1 MVYLVARKAAHS
13 CRCPGVEKQ
22 DYMSRETRSFNV
34 EGMHC
39 ASCSAA
45 VERSLNALEGVTAS
59 VNLPAESTTISFDPD
74 LVPFVDLSDAV
85 LQAGYRISPAQ
96 EGGAAERE
104 RLQVEAREERM
115 VEARLRMIIAWSLA
129 GPIAVWMLPEMFFHV
144 RWPSPLAYEVGML
157 LLALSVLSCP
167 GRETIVS
174 GITGLRRFRPNMDT
188 LIALGS
194 SAAVATGFAS
204 VAHVSGFGPPIMN
217 YAGVGA
223 MIMAIH
229 LTGRFI
235 EALARGRSSAAIRK
249 LLSLEAR
256 AARVERNGVESEI
269 PIREVVVGD
278 VMIIRPGE
286 RIPTDGVVID
296 GASAVDES
304 LATGEPIPVDRGP
317 GDPVIGSTI
326 NAHGVLRVRATGVG
340 EDTFLAGV
348 VRMVQEAQGSKVPI
362 QEFADRVTAVF
373 VPIVLGIAAATLL
386 AWLLVPG
393 PFQAVAGIAA
403 RFIPW
408 VQPDLS
414 TVSLAV
420 YAALAVLVIACPC
433 ALGLATPTALMV
445 GMGLGAENGILV
457 RDGKTI
463 QALDGADIVVF
474 DKTGTITLGR
484 PSITH
489 VLPAS
494 SWTEEELLR
503 LAASLEQHSEH
514 PLGRA
519 VVEAANE
526 RGIQPRPIRD
536 FAARTGLGV
545 VGHLE
550 QGRGLVGQARLLH
563 DEGVDVSS
571 LSDQA
576 DALEHE
582 GRTIVFVALGETVV
596 GLIAIAD
603 EVKPD
608 SADAIRE
615 LRRMGLRTMM
625 LTGDNE
631 RTAHAVAEA
640 VGIESVRAGLMPEDK
655 VEVVRELQRQGHS
668 VVMVG
673 DGIND
678 APSLKQADIGIA
690 IGTGTDIAIEVAD
703 LTLTGGN
710 LRGVVRAINLARATF
725 GKIRQNLFWAFFY
738 NTLAIPVA
746 ILGLLHPI
754 LAEAAMAGSS
764 ISVVMNA
771 NSLKHVDIGQITE
784 PTSGGFRGHQ

>member
-1 MVYLVARKAAHS
+1 
-13 CRCPGVEKQ
+13 
-22 DYMSRETRSFNV
+22 
-34 EGMHC
+34 
-39 ASCSAA
+39 
-45 VERSLNALEGVTAS
+45 
-59 VNLPAESTTISFDPD
+59 
-74 LVPFVDLSDAV
+74 
-85 LQAGYRISPAQ
+85 
-96 EGGAAERE
+96 
-104 RLQVEAREERM
+104 
-115 VEARLRMIIAWSLA
+115 
-129 GPIAVWMLPEMFFHV
+129 
-144 RWPSPLAYEVGML
+144 
-157 LLALSVLSCP
+157 
-167 GRETIVS
+167 
-174 GITGLRRFRPNMDT
+174 MDT

-194 SAAVATGFAS
+194 GAAVATGFVA
-204 VAHVSGFGPPIMN
+204 VAHLSGFGPPIMN

-256 AARVERNGVESEI
+256 AARIERDGVESEI

-278 VMIIRPGE
+278 VMIVRPGE
-286 RIPTDGVVID
+286 RIPTDGVVVD
-296 GASAVDES
+296 GSSAVDES

-317 GDPVIGSTI
+317 GDRVIGSTI
-326 NAHGVLRVRATGVG
+326 NAHGVLKVRATGVG

-373 VPIVLGIAAATLL
+373 VPVVLGIAAATLV

-393 PFQAVAGIAA
+393 PFRAVAGYAA
-403 RFIPW
+403 QFIPW
-408 VQPDLS
+408 VQPGLS

-457 RDGKTI
+457 RDGKAI
-463 QALDGADIVVF
+463 QSLDGADIVVF

-489 VLPAS
+489 VVPAA
-494 SWTEEELLR
+494 SWTEEALLR

-519 VVEAANE
+519 VVEAASE
-526 RGIQPRPIRD
+526 RGIQPRPVRD

-545 VGHLE
+545 IGYFE
-550 QGRGLVGQARLLH
+550 QGRGLVGQARLLK
-563 DEGVDVSS
+563 DEGVDVSL
-571 LSDQA
+571 LSDEA
-576 DALEHE
+576 DKLESE
-582 GRTIVFVALGETVV
+582 GRTIAFVALGDSVA

-603 EVKPD
+603 EIKPD
-608 SADAIRE
+608 SAEAIRE
-615 LRRMGLRTMM
+615 LHHLGLKTMM

-631 RTAHAVAEA
+631 RTARAVAET
-640 VGIESVRAGLMPEDK
+640 VGIESVRSGLMPEDK
-655 VEVVRELQRQGHS
+655 VEVVRELQRQGQS

-678 APSLKQADIGIA
+678 APSLKQADVGIA

-710 LRGVVRAINLARATF
+710 LKGVVRAINLARVTF
-725 GKIRQNLFWAFFY
+725 RKIRQNLFWAFFY

-771 NSLKHVDIGQITE
+771 NSLKRADIGQAIE
-784 PTSGGFRGHQ
+784 RTSGALPGSR

>member
-1 MVYLVARKAAHS
+1 
-13 CRCPGVEKQ
+13 
-22 DYMSRETRSFNV
+22 MSRETRSFDV

-39 ASCSAA
+39 AGCSSA
-45 VERSLNALEGVTAS
+45 VERNLNAIEGVTAAVS
-59 VNLPAESTTISFDPD
+59 LPAEAATITYDPELVQFAD
-74 LVPFVDLSDAV
+74 LADAV
-85 LQAGYRISPAQ
+85 LQAGYRLSPPV

-104 RLQVEAREERM
+104 RAQVEKREMKME
-115 VEARLRMIIAWSLA
+115 EARLRMIIAWSLA
-129 GPIAVWMLPEMFFHV
+129 GPIAAWMIPEMLFHV
-144 RWPSPLAYEVGML
+144 RWPSPMAYEFGLL
-157 LLALSVLSCP
+157 LLALPVLVWP
-167 GRETIVS
+167 GHETIAS
-174 GITGLRRFRPNMDT
+174 GIAGLRRFQPNMDT

-194 SAAVATGFAS
+194 GAAVATGFVA
-204 VAHVSGFGPPIMN
+204 VAHLSGFGPPIMN

-256 AARVERNGVESEI
+256 AARVERNGLESEI
-269 PIREVVVGD
+269 PIRDVVVGD
-278 VMIIRPGE
+278 VMIVRPGE
-286 RIPTDGVVID
+286 RIPTDGVVIG

-317 GDPVIGSTI
+317 GDRVIGSTI

-348 VRMVQEAQGSKVPI
+348 IRMVQEAQGSKVPI

-373 VPIVLGIAAATLL
+373 VPVVLGIAAATLV
-386 AWLLVPG
+386 AWLLIPA
-393 PFQAVAGIAA
+393 PFRVVAGFAA
-403 RFIPW
+403 QFIPW
-408 VQPDLS
+408 VQPGLS

-457 RDGKTI
+457 RDGKAI
-463 QALDGADIVVF
+463 QSLDGADIIVF
-474 DKTGTITLGR
+474 EKTGTITLGR

-489 VLPAS
+489 VVPITAWS
-494 SWTEEELLR
+494 EEELLR
-503 LAASLEQHSEH
+503 VAASLEQHSEH

-519 VVEAANE
+519 VVDAANN
-526 RGIQPRPIRD
+526 RGIQPRPVRD

-545 VGHLE
+545 VGHLQ
-550 QGRGLVGQARLLH
+550 QGRALVGRRLLLQE
-563 DEGVDVSS
+563 EGVDVSS

-582 GRTIVFVALGETVV
+582 GRTIVFVAV
-596 GLIAIAD
+596 GKELIGLLAIAD

-608 SADAIRE
+608 SADAIRQ
-615 LRRMGLRTMM
+615 LHRLGLRTMM

-631 RTAHAVAEA
+631 QTARAVAKA
-640 VGIESVRAGLMPEDK
+640 VGIESVRSGLMPEDK
-655 VEVVRELQRQGHS
+655 VEVVRELQRQGRS

-678 APSLKQADIGIA
+678 APSLEQADVGIA

-710 LRGVVRAINLARATF
+710 LTGVVRAINLARATF
-725 GKIRQNLFWAFFY
+725 GKIRQNLCWAYFY

-746 ILGLLHPI
+746 VLGLLHPV

-771 NSLKHVDIGQITE
+771 NSLKRVDISEISE
-784 PTSGGFRGHQ
+784 RTSGGFPGRR